1 MADKSTKSTVLVVD
15 DNLANLALLNG
26 ILQEEGFEVLLA
38 KTGLMALD
46 IAQEASPDLILLDIT
61 MPGWDGFETC
71 QHIKRIEKLNTIPI
85 LFLSGLTNPK
95 DRLRAFNVGGV
106 DYVNKPFQQEELLAR
121 VRTHVELYRLR
132 DKLELE
138 IQKRD
143 NQLLVYANNLEQKVI
158 ERTQELKQAKEQ
170 AETAN
175 TAKSQFLANMSHEL
189 RTPMNAIIGYSEILI
204 EDAEDLGFEDCTD
217 DLEKIRSAGNHLL
230 GLINSVLDLSKIES
244 GKMELFLEQIQ
255 VQKLVRDLEL
265 TVKPLISKKQNQI
278 KVTVDSSLSLIKT
291 DITKTRQILLNL
303 LSNAAKFT
311 ENGIISFNATQVT
324 KQNSDWVQFEIR
336 DTGIGMTAE
345 QLKKLFRPFTQVDAS
360 TTRRFGGT
368 GLGLAISKEFT
379 DMMGGAIH
387 VESEFGEGAA
397 FILTLPINTVET
409 VDKIHSEH
417 DTIIA
422 KAQELLEG
430 DGIVLVIDDD
440 KVVRELLKSY
450 LSKLGYAVAV
460 AESGRQGLQLAKK
473 LRPDAVILDVMMP
486 ETDGWHVLSE
496 LKTDPL
502 LADIHVIMTSIEEHR
517 NRGYALGATDYLVKP
532 VGRDQLS
539 NILGKYK
546 IGANNNDLVMIVD
559 DDLIVREA
567 TAELLKLE
575 GWRVFKAEN
584 GQVALDHLD
593 DKKPSLIL
601 LDLLM
606 PVMDGFEFLD
616 RMRENPSWSDI
627 AVVVLT
633 STKLSSSDMQR
644 LQGYVETI
652 FTKQTY
658 DKGDLLENIRGLLVT
673 ATASNREHEEDKT
686 CFETEFPPASVLME
700 ESH

>member
-1 MADKSTKSTVLVVD
+1 MTDKSTVLVVD

-26 ILQEEGFEVLLA
+26 ILQEDGFEVLLA
-38 KTGLMALD
+38 KTGQMALE
-46 IAQEASPDLILLDIT
+46 IAQQNPPDIILLDIT

-71 QHIKRIEKLNTIPI
+71 QHIKNINKLNMIPI

-106 DYVNKPFQQEELLAR
+106 DYVSKPFQQEELLAR

-132 DKLELE
+132 EKLELE
-138 IQKRD
+138 IEKRD
-143 NQLLVYANNLEQKVI
+143 NQLLAYATNLEQKVI

-170 AETAN
+170 AESAN
-175 TAKSQFLANMSHEL
+175 VAKSQFLANMSHEL

-204 EDAEDLGFEDCTD
+204 EDAEDFGFESCID
-217 DLEKIRSAGNHLL
+217 DLEKIRTAGNHLL

-244 GKMELFLEQIQ
+244 GKMDLFLERIQ
-255 VQKLVRDLEL
+255 VQKLVQDLEL
-265 TVKPLISKKQNQI
+265 TIKPLIAKKQNQLNI
-278 KVTVDSSLSLIKT
+278 SIDDKLSLIRT

-311 ENGIISFNATQVT
+311 ENGQIYFNISYLLEHNTE
-324 KQNSDWVQFEIR
+324 WICFEIR
-336 DTGIGMTAE
+336 DTGIGMTDE

-368 GLGLAISKEFT
+368 GLGLAISKEFA
-379 DMMGGAIH
+379 DMMGGSIQ
-387 VESEFGEGAA
+387 VESEFGEGSA
-397 FILTLPINTVET
+397 FILTLPIHTKEQV
-409 VDKIHSEH
+409 VHSEH
-417 DTIIA
+417 EDVISKTE
-422 KAQELLEG
+422 ELLEG

-440 KVVRELLKSY
+440 RVVRELLKNY

-460 AESGRQGLQLAKK
+460 TDSGKQGLQLAKK
-473 LRPDAVILDVMMP
+473 LRPDAIILDVMMP

-496 LKTDPL
+496 LKNDPL

-517 NRGYALGATDYLVKP
+517 NRGYALGAADYLVKP
-532 VGRDQLS
+532 VGRDQLA

-546 IGANNNDLVMIVD
+546 IGHSENDLVMIVD
-559 DDLIVREA
+559 DDLVIREA

-584 GQVALDHLD
+584 GKVALEHLD

-606 PVMDGFEFLD
+606 PVMDGFAFLD
-616 RMRENPSWSDI
+616 KMRKNSDWDSI
-627 AVVVLT
+627 PVVVLT
-633 STKLSSSDMQR
+633 STKLSTSDMRR

-658 DKGDLLENIRGLLVT
+658 EKEDLLENIRGLLVKAT
-673 ATASNREHEEDKT
+673 ATNRENEEEKT
-686 CFETEFPPASVLME
+686 SFETDFPPASVL
-700 ESH
+700 

>member
-1 MADKSTKSTVLVVD
+1 MADKSTVLVVD

-38 KTGLMALD
+38 KTGQMALET
-46 IAQEASPDLILLDIT
+46 AQETPPDLILLDIT

-71 QHIKRIEKLNTIPI
+71 QHIKRIDKLSTIPI

-95 DRLRAFNVGGV
+95 DRLQAFNVGGV
-106 DYVNKPFQQEELLAR
+106 DYVSKPFQQEELLAR

-132 DKLELE
+132 EKLELE

-143 NQLLVYANNLEQKVI
+143 NQLLAYANDLEHKVI

-189 RTPMNAIIGYSEILI
+189 RTPMNAIIGYSEMLI
-204 EDAEDLGFEDCTD
+204 EDAEDLGFNDCSD
-217 DLEKIRSAGNHLL
+217 DLEKIRAAGNHLL

-244 GKMELFLEQIQ
+244 GKMELFLEQVQ

-265 TVKPLISKKQNQI
+265 TIKPLIGKKQNQL
-278 KVTVDSSLSLIKT
+278 KVIVDDKLSLIQT

-311 ENGIISFNATQVT
+311 ETGVISFKASQIIQ
-324 KQNSDWVQFEIR
+324 QNKEWIQFKIA
-336 DTGIGMTAE
+336 DTGIGMTGE
-345 QLKKLFRPFTQVDAS
+345 QVKKLFQPFTQVDAS

-368 GLGLAISKEFT
+368 GLGLAISKEFA
-379 DMMGGAIH
+379 DMMGGSIQ
-387 VESEFGEGAA
+387 VNSEFGEGST
-397 FILTLPINTVET
+397 FILTLPINTKAQE
-409 VDKIHSEH
+409 KIHSEH
-417 DTIIA
+417 DAVIA
-422 KAQELLEG
+422 KTQELLEG

-440 KVVRELLKSY
+440 KIVRELLKNY

-460 AESGRQGLQLAKK
+460 ADSGQQGLQLAKK
-473 LRPDAVILDVMMP
+473 LRPDAIILDVMMP
-486 ETDGWHVLSE
+486 ETDGWHVLST

-502 LADIHVIMTSIEEHR
+502 LTDIHVIMTSIEEHR

-532 VGRDQLS
+532 VGRDQLA

-546 IGANNNDLVMIVD
+546 IGANDNDLVMVVD
-559 DDLIVREA
+559 DDLVVREA

-584 GQVALDHLD
+584 GQVALEHLN

-606 PVMDGFEFLD
+606 PVMDGFAFID
-616 RMRENPSWSDI
+616 KIRENAHWQNIP
-627 AVVVLT
+627 VVVLT
-633 STKLSSSDMQR
+633 STKLSSGDMQR

-658 DKGDLLENIRGLLVT
+658 EKADLLENIRGLLVT
-673 ATASNREHEEDKT
+673 ATATNRELETDKT
-686 CFETEFPPASVLME
+686 SFDTEFPPASALL
-700 ESH
+700 

>member
-1 MADKSTKSTVLVVD
+1 VTDKSTVLVVD

-26 ILQEEGFEVLLA
+26 ILQEGGFDVLLA
-38 KTGLMALD
+38 KTGQMGLE
-46 IAQEASPDLILLDIT
+46 IAQQTPPDVILLDIT

-71 QHIKRIEKLNTIPI
+71 QHIKRINELNTIPI

-95 DRLRAFNVGGV
+95 DRLHAFNVGGV
-106 DYVNKPFQQEELLAR
+106 DYVSKPFQQEELLAR

-132 DKLELE
+132 EKLELE

-143 NQLLVYANNLEQKVI
+143 NQLLAYANNLEQKVV

-175 TAKSQFLANMSHEL
+175 IAKSQFLANMSHEL
-189 RTPMNAIIGYSEILI
+189 RTPMNAIIGYSEMLI
-204 EDAEDLGFEDCTD
+204 EDAEDLGFDNCID

-244 GKMELFLEQIQ
+244 GNMDLFLEKVQI
-255 VQKLVRDLEL
+255 QKLVHDIEL
-265 TVKPLISKKQNQI
+265 TVKPLVGKKHNQF
-278 KVTVDSSLSLIKT
+278 KVEIDTEQALIQT
-291 DITKTRQILLNL
+291 DTTKTRQILLNL

-311 ENGIISFNATQVT
+311 ENGIITFKINQ
-324 KQNSDWVQFEIR
+324 QDEDWIRFEIC
-336 DTGIGMTAE
+336 DTGIGMTDE
-345 QLKKLFRPFTQVDAS
+345 QVKKLYRPFTQVDPS

-368 GLGLAISKEFT
+368 GLGLAISKEFAE
-379 DMMGGAIH
+379 MMGGRIE
-387 VESEFGEGAA
+387 VKSEFGEGST
-397 FILTLPINTVET
+397 FTLTLPLNVKDTSQPV
-409 VDKIHSEH
+409 HSEH
-417 DTIIA
+417 DTVVA
-422 KAQELLEG
+422 KTQELLEG

-450 LSKLGYAVAV
+450 LSKLGYAVAT
-460 AESGRQGLQLAKK
+460 AESGKQGLQLAKK
-473 LRPDAVILDVMMP
+473 LRPDAIILDVMMP
-486 ETDGWHVLSE
+486 ETDGWRVLSE

-502 LADIHVIMTSIEEHR
+502 LTDIDVIMTSIEEHR

-532 VGRDQLS
+532 VGRDQLA

-546 IGANNNDLVMIVD
+546 IGTSDNDLVMIVD
-559 DDLIVREA
+559 DDLVVREA

-584 GQVALDHLD
+584 GQVALEHLE

-616 RMRENPSWSDI
+616 KMRENQNWCNIP
-627 AVVVLT
+627 VVVLT
-633 STKLSSSDMQR
+633 STKLSSGDMQR
-644 LQGYVETI
+644 LKGYVETI

-658 DKGDLLENIRGLLVT
+658 EKEDLLENIRGLLVT
-673 ATASNREHEEDKT
+673 ATAGNRENEKEKT
-686 CFETEFPPASVLME
+686 SFDTEFPPTSVLLE
-700 ESH
+700 ESQQIK